1 MELES
6 KCLKIHNQ
14 RLLMCMELLKMINL
28 MDKVWSFTK
37 MKHIILDNGQMVNVM
52 DLDIIEQRMEIS
64 IWEIGIMGNWLK
76 DITEILIMNIM
87 DNWIMEIYMDMVAVY
102 IMMVLLLRENG
113 KTIKWMDL
121 LLINSKIRI
130 YIMDFVNFHL
140 SMEWEYWI
148 WNQKRKYM
156 LVIFGWIIIMDLAK
170 WSRLDWS
177 RKNTS

>member
-1 MELES
+1 
-6 KCLKIHNQ
+6 
-14 RLLMCMELLKMINL
+14 
-28 MDKVWSFTK
+28 
-37 MKHIILDNGQMVNVM
+37 
-52 DLDIIEQRMEIS
+52 
-64 IWEIGIMGNWLK
+64 MGNWLR
-76 DITEILIMNIM
+76 DITEIQIMNIM
-87 DNWIMEIYMDMVAVY
+87 DNWIMEIYMDMVVVY

-156 LVIFGWIIIMDLAK
+156 LVIFGWINIMDLAN
-170 WSRLDWS
+170 WSRLRLNRVNQQESFKMDS
-177 RKNTS
+177 FNMENYSKCIKNIMIKKKS